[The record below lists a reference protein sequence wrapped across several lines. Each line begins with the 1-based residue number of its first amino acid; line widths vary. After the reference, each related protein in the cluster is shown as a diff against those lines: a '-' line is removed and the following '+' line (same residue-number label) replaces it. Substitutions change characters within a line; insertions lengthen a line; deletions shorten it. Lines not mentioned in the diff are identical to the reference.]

1 MNTKKNKTID
11 LKQYINFKLKIHN
24 LPSFKN
30 EEQDQSFQLLEK
42 FIDSESQIIEL
53 LPDHHSPVDLRI
65 QNFINETF
73 ADCGADLNL
82 NLPMKSFELDQPG
95 VARALSLPPDKDF
108 FESHL
113 VKSYRTLQGVLHNPR
128 HDRRTTK
135 GVFHVSEGGLP
146 ISEDKMTVPKATFA
160 KILEIALQPPADS
173 QCLPYTSTQDE
184 QAETFVSLLL
194 TPSVS
199 PEIPGFQKN
208 KMMEV
213 RLFAPGGLV
222 SNLDFAE
229 SVFGNAGNPYVP
241 ANDLGLNFEQFT
253 GKTGCIILAPHLNM
267 VTKKEVGLPTFDEAT
282 EKQRAQGMCWKEES
296 ELYNGGSAFKICFR
310 DENGVMITI
319 IADNYFGYTKKEVK
333 TQISYATNMYGQSE
347 EEHAG
352 GALVFQ
358 RFNWGDTFSE
368 NTMLCERGAYPYEE
382 FKKLYSY
389 VCTFQEEGHGIDN
402 TYPDIYYIP
411 NDAVMSV
418 STLSIEWEL
427 YGQKQSI
434 KLSPDITYM
443 HPSGYKLNL
452 EKHPKSD
459 RWYIV
464 GTVAEGVYCHKP
476 ATVSGGGKSE
486 ISKSISEIIT
496 YKSFFVQ
503 DLQKDLIEVEK
514 LLDHEMYKNRFKD
527 SEQNQGKKS
536 RPILSDK
543 RTLGSVIKLLTTSED
558 DYTEEY
564 NEWLNSISTPIR
576 NLVFT
581 LKRFY
586 RHSMK
591 DDWKKYFQVDYHD
604 GEPGHEL
611 RLYHKAV
618 NSRYLRVGSDLNDT
632 WQTFRLRQDF
642 IPAFKL
648 QKEDDITCSSVFDT
662 SIVPGVNESLPKKP
676 YKFTQNCERM
686 LFQRPD
692 EAVHKGVDLQTEDD
706 FANTEFFA
714 CNYEPLDKD
723 DAIED
728 IEDVI
733 EFTKFSDNMKGV
745 YESAAQMSE
754 GEYFVS
760 TTHPRLV
767 NGAPTKN
774 VRYLQHNPEIYY
786 PQNKYL
792 TNMSARLF
800 RKLPMDKPVQTP
812 VEAIL
817 IGRRNN
823 NADKEAGIK
832 ALSVY
837 NPLHYQE
844 LPELFMDY
852 IASLSG
858 KSPSTTGFGSEGA
871 LTKAPFNA
879 LQLIVDLNNTLVSNI
894 LTEDDTFS
902 TAAGFI
908 GSEIRV
914 DHDITFLVPEL
925 WCRFSHKERKASY
938 LIEKGFLEK
947 IPDMEYEGKTIPSS
961 ILGYRITSKFVHEF
975 FGRIFASP
983 TSVFKDNILKPE
995 TQDMEDFAGG
1005 VLYIAESQKT
1015 VAENYFKDGSVDV
1028 ACPPLKALLNIMVK
1042 GSYEGM
1048 DLHSPE
1054 FRALFSKE
1062 ALLSSDWYAARLKQ
1076 KQAIDIAHMKKA
1088 ITYIKST
1095 KTNCKGGVCSVV
1107 DYDGEI
1113 AKAQTELA
1121 RVSTPDYLASLKGT
1135 IGADPFYTVK

>member
-82 NLPMKSFELDQPG
+82 ELPMKSFELDQPG

-146 ISEDKMTVPKATFA
+146 ISEDKMTVPKASFA

-173 QCLPYTSTQDE
+173 QRLPYTSTQDD

-194 TPSVS
+194 TPPVS
-199 PEIPGFQKN
+199 PEIPGFQKM

-241 ANDLGLNFEQFT
+241 SSDLGLNFEQFT
-253 GKTGCIILAPHLNM
+253 GNTGCIILAPHLNM
-267 VTKKEVGLPTFDEAT
+267 VTKKEVGLPTYDQAT

-296 ELYNGGSAFKICFR
+296 ELYNDGSAFKICFR
-310 DENGVMITI
+310 DENGIMITI

-333 TQISYATNMYGQSE
+333 TQISFATNMCGQTE

-368 NTMLCERGAYPYEE
+368 NTMLCERGDYPYEE

-434 KLSPDITYM
+434 KLSPDVTYI

-503 DLQKDLIEVEK
+503 DLQEDLVEVEK
-514 LLDHEMYKNRFKD
+514 LLDHEMYKNRFKNPD
-527 SEQNQGKKS
+527 QNQGKKS

-611 RLYHKAV
+611 RLYHKPV

-692 EAVHKGVDLQTEDD
+692 EAIHKGVDLQTEDD

-714 CNYEPLDKD
+714 CNYEPLVKA

-754 GEYFVS
+754 GEFFVS

-786 PQNKYL
+786 PQDKYL
-792 TNMSARLF
+792 TNMSARMF

-1015 VAENYFKDGSVDV
+1015 VAENYFKDGSIDV

-1042 GSYEGM
+1042 GSYEGK

-1062 ALLSSDWYAARLKQ
+1062 ALLSSDWYTQRLKQ

-1088 ITYIKST
+1088 LAYIKST

-1113 AKAQTELA
+1113 EKAKTELA
-1121 RVSTPDYLASLKGT
+1121 RVSTPEYLASLKGT
-1135 IGADPFYTVK
+1135 IGADPFYAVK

>member
-1 MNTKKNKTID
+1 MKSKSSKKLD

-24 LPSFKN
+24 LPTFK
-30 EEQDQSFQLLEK
+30 EEEEDQSFKLLET

-53 LPDHHSPVDLRI
+53 LPDHHSPVDQRI
-65 QNFINETF
+65 QNFIDTTF
-73 ADCGADLNL
+73 SDCGSDLNMQ
-82 NLPMKSFELDQPG
+82 LPMKSFELDQPG
-95 VARALSLPPDKDF
+95 VARTLSLPPDQNS

-135 GVFHVSEGGLP
+135 GVFHVAEGGLP
-146 ISEDKMTVPKATFA
+146 IAADKKSVPKKTFA
-160 KILEIALQPPADS
+160 KLLEIALDAPAES
-173 QCLPYTSTQDE
+173 LQLPYTSTQE
-184 QAETFVSLLL
+184 EHAETFVSLLL
-194 TPSVS
+194 TPAVS
-199 PEIPGFQKN
+199 PEIPGFLKQ

-241 ANDLGLNFEQFT
+241 SNDLGLNFEQFT
-253 GKTGCIILAPHLNM
+253 GNTGCIILAPHLNM
-267 VTKKEVGLPTFDEAT
+267 VTKKEVGLPTFEDAT
-282 EKQRAQGMCWKEES
+282 EMQREQGMCWKDEA
-296 ELYNGGSAFKICFR
+296 ELYNEGSAFKICYR
-310 DENGVMITI
+310 DEKGIMITV

-333 TQISYATNMYGQSE
+333 TQISFATNMSGQTE

-358 RFNWGDTFSE
+358 RFNWGNQFSE
-368 NTMLCERGAYPYEE
+368 NTMLCGRQEYPYED

-389 VCTFQEEGHGIDN
+389 VCTFQAEGHGIDN
-402 TYPDIYYIP
+402 TYPDIYYVP
-411 NDAVMSV
+411 HNTTMSV
-418 STLSIEWEL
+418 TTLSVDWEI
-427 YGQKQSI
+427 YGQQHSI
-434 KLSPDITYM
+434 KLSPDITYI

-503 DLQKDLIEVEK
+503 DLDHDLSEVEK
-514 LLDHEMYKNRFKD
+514 LLDHDMYKNRFQD
-527 SEQNQGKKS
+527 ASQNQGDKS
-536 RPILSDK
+536 RPILSTQ
-543 RTLGSVIKLLTTSED
+543 RTLGSVIKLLTTSND
-558 DYTEEY
+558 DYTVEY
-564 NEWLNSISTPIR
+564 NEWLNTISTPIR
-576 NLVFT
+576 NLLFT

-586 RHSMK
+586 SPSMK
-591 DDWKKYFQVDYHD
+591 NDWKKYFQVDYHD

-611 RLYHKAV
+611 RLDHKPV
-618 NSRYLRVGSDLNDT
+618 NSRYLRVSSDLSDT

-648 QKEDDITCSSVFDT
+648 QKEDDITCSAVFDT
-662 SIVPGVNESLPKKP
+662 TNVPGVSEALPKKP

-692 EAVHKGVDLQTEDD
+692 DAVHKGVDLQTESD
-706 FANTEFFA
+706 FANTDLFA
-714 CNYEPLDKD
+714 CNYEPLTLA
-723 DAIED
+723 DAVED
-728 IEDVI
+728 TEDVI
-733 EFTKFSDNMKGV
+733 EFTLFSDNMKDV
-745 YESAAQMSE
+745 YDQATNMSE
-754 GEYFVS
+754 DEFFVS

-774 VRYLQHNPEIYY
+774 VRYLQNNPEVFY
-786 PQNKYL
+786 PKDKYL
-792 TNMSARLF
+792 TDMTTRMF
-800 RKLPMDKPVQTP
+800 RKIPMDKPVQTP

-823 NADKEAGIK
+823 NADRATGIK

-871 LTKAPFNA
+871 LTKGPFNA

-908 GSEIRV
+908 GSDIRV

-925 WCRFSHKERKASY
+925 WCRLSHKERKAAY
-938 LIEKGFLEK
+938 LIEKGYLEPV
-947 IPDMEYEGKTIPSS
+947 PDMEYEGKTINAS

-975 FGRIFASP
+975 FGRVFASP

-995 TQDMEDFAGG
+995 TQNMQDFAEG

-1015 VAENYFKDGSVDV
+1015 VAQNYFTDNSVEV
-1028 ACPPLKALLNIMVK
+1028 ACPPLKALLNIMVH
-1042 GSYEGM
+1042 GSYEDM
-1048 DLHSPE
+1048 TLTSPE
-1054 FRALFSKE
+1054 FRAMFTKE
-1062 ALLSSDWYAARLKQ
+1062 ALLKSDWYAERLKQ
-1076 KQAIDIAHMKKA
+1076 KQAIDIEHIKKS
-1088 ITYIKST
+1088 ISYIKQS
-1095 KTNCKGGVCSVV
+1095 KTQCTGGVCTVV
-1107 DYDGEI
+1107 DFDGSI
-1113 AKAQTELA
+1113 AQAELKLKE
-1121 RVSTPDYLASLKGT
+1121 VSSKKHLTSLLGT
-1135 IGADPFYTVK
+1135 IGADPFYSVK